1 MLELPRL
8 RIFETGG
15 GRHEAGREQCDDCNS
30 MLPIAPVAVVVY
42 ERSVDTRP
50 ANAVPAPR

>member
-1 MLELPRL
+1 MPRL

-15 GRHEAGREQCDDCNS
+15 GRHEAGRERCDDCNS
-30 MLPIAPVAVVVY
+30 MLPIAPAAVGVY

-50 ANAVPAPR
+50 ANAVPASR